1 MSKAVKMTE
10 GSIPPKLLAYAVPL
24 ILGNLFQLT
33 YNVVDSMIVG
43 RFLGKETLAAA
54 GTAGPV
60 MNIFIL
66 GVSGVSMGASVIMS
80 RFYGAGR
87 EDLLKKE
94 MATVSVFGL
103 YFSLILAAAGI
114 CGSRGL
120 LQLLHVPGGILDQA
134 SVYLRIIFLGMPFTY
149 FYNTVSSALKSVG
162 DSRTPLRYLILA
174 SVLNGGLDYVF
185 VGVLGLGIASAAW
198 ATVLAQAVSAALCV
212 WHVYAKVPM
221 LSVRPS
227 ELKADRE
234 LLGQTLRY
242 GGVTALQQAC
252 QPIGNLLVQGAVNTM
267 GVDVMA
273 AFNAVT
279 KIDDY
284 ALVPERNISNA
295 MTTFVAQNAGA
306 GQRKRIRQGVRAGM
320 GMELAYGVLICLA
333 VLALRRPL
341 MLLFVEDG
349 ADRVI
354 GEGVSYLGLMAFF
367 YLLPGLTN
375 GIQGYYRGMG
385 MMKMTL
391 AGTALQTSLRV
402 VFVYALSG
410 HMGIRSFP
418 AACAAGWCAMLLLE
432 GSWYWK
438 INRRGTAGCERQD
451 L

>member
-1 MSKAVKMTE
+1 MSRAVKMTE
-10 GSIPPKLLAYAVPL
+10 GNIPRQLLAYAVPL

-33 YNVVDSMIVG
+33 YNVADSVIVG
-43 RFLGKETLAAA
+43 RFLGKEMLAAV

-66 GVSGVSMGASVIMS
+66 GASGMSMGAAVIMS

-87 EDLLKKE
+87 EDLVKKE

-103 YFSLILAAAGI
+103 YVSLILAAAGL
-114 CGSRGL
+114 CGARWL
-120 LQLLHVPGGILDQA
+120 LQLLHVPGEILDRA
-134 SVYLRIIFLGMPFTY
+134 AAYLRIIFLGMPFTY
-149 FYNTVSSALKSVG
+149 FYNTLSSGLKSVG
-162 DSRTPLRYLILA
+162 DSRTPLCCLILA
-174 SVLNGGLDYVF
+174 SILNGALDYLF
-185 VGVLGLGIASAAW
+185 VGALGLGIASAAW
-198 ATVLAQAVSAALCV
+198 ATVLSQAASAALCL
-212 WHVYAKVPM
+212 WYVYAKVPI
-221 LSVRPS
+221 LSVGRR
-227 ELKADRE
+227 EFQADRK

-273 AFNAVT
+273 AFGAVT

-306 GQRKRIRQGVRAGM
+306 DQKERIRRGVRTGM
-320 GMELAYGVLICLA
+320 GMELAYGALICLA

-341 MLLFVEDG
+341 ICLFVKEG
-349 ADRVI
+349 ADQVI

-367 YLLPGLTN
+367 YFLPGLTN

-391 AGTALQTSLRV
+391 AGTALQTGLRV
-402 VFVYALSG
+402 IFVYVLCG

-418 AACAAGWCAMLLLE
+418 AACAIGWCAMLLLE

-438 INRRGTAGCERQD
+438 INHREEKNESSS